1 MRGNLH
7 VPEATV
13 AVSAAATV
21 AAAAYRQSKPDT
33 FAFPGFTH
41 IFGRSRQGWRL
52 IWRRTARE
60 RLNAKLR
67 QVKATLRGMMHMP
80 IPEQGRYLRLV
91 LNGCYNYYAVPTNFR
106 ALNSFYWH
114 IMRHWRHC
122 LRRRSQRHRLT
133 CQRMM
138 RIAARWLPSPKLR
151 HPCPDWRFES

>member
-1 MRGNLH
+1 MSNHRALRSPNHHHAGQGASNEKPAA
-7 VPEATV
+7 VPRAG
-13 AVSAAATV
+13 SG
-21 AAAAYRQSKPDT
+21 YR
-33 FAFPGFTH
+33 
-41 IFGRSRQGWRL
+41 RL
-52 IWRRTARE
+52 IRRHTIRE

-67 QVKATLRGMMHMP
+67 QVKANLRRMRHLP

-91 LNGCYNYYAVPTNFR
+91 LNGFYNYYAVPTNFR

-114 IMRHWRHC
+114 IMRYWQHC

-151 HPCPDWRFES
+151 HPCPDWRFDVMTRGGSPVR